1 MARSRPSASGA
12 TGGGPACSSTIAPA
26 RGSTVMAARMSPP
39 VKGWTSPRAAN
50 SLVPPMTISVR
61 VTVVTA
67 YRARASGCHR
77 SAPVAA
83 QVPRSAITTVCI
95 AATSVPKRE
104 LMIPLAMK
112 S

>member
-1 MARSRPSASGA
+1 MVRSRPSGSGA
-12 TGGGPACSSTIAPA
+12 PGGGTACSSTIALA
-26 RGSTVMAARMSPP
+26 RGSTVMAARTSPP
-39 VKGWTSPRAAN
+39 VKGCTSPRAA
-50 SLVPPMTISVR
+50 SSRMPPMTISVR
-61 VTVVTA
+61 ATVVTA
-67 YRARASGCHR
+67 YRARASGRHR

-104 LMIPLAMK
+104 LTMPLAMK